1 MNRAIFGGF
10 LIIFTATSTWAQ
22 QSPNGGGIAPA
33 NTPNFNRT
41 TTEQPIDTQNANLAH
56 RIAYISGKV
65 VLEDG
70 SAPPDPVIIERVCGA
85 IHRIEAHTDAKGRF
99 SFQLG
104 KNAQDT
110 EQDVSAGNTRL
121 PGTLASASPITSS
134 SSDSSGLTGCQ
145 LHASLPGYQSKGVD
159 LSMHDGFDSPDI
171 GIIVLERLAGREG
184 NTISVTNAAAPKDA
198 RKSFTKAR
206 QLIAKGDLD
215 DARKELL
222 KATEEYPK
230 YASAWLEL
238 GRLQMDARE
247 LPAARASFQK
257 ALDADPKYLPP
268 YERLSLIA
276 FAEHDWNVL
285 ARTTGRLIEL
295 NAYDYPQAY
304 YYNALASLNL
314 HAPDAAEKSARQALK
329 LDPENSPRI
338 SYVLGLA
345 LAQKG
350 EIPAAAELLKA
361 YLASNL
367 PAQESA
373 KVRAQLSELQ
383 RQQASRASK

>member
-1 MNRAIFGGF
+1 MNRSILGGF
-10 LIIFTATSTWAQ
+10 FIVCAAWAQ
-22 QSPNGGGIAPA
+22 QSPNGGGIAPS

-70 SAPPDPVIIERVCGA
+70 SAPPDPAIIERVCGA
-85 IHRIEAHTDAKGRF
+85 IHRIEAHTDTRGRF

-110 EQDVSAGNTRL
+110 EQDVASGNTRL
-121 PGTLASASPITSS
+121 PGTLASASPIPSADT
-134 SSDSSGLTGCQ
+134 SGLAGCQ
-145 LHASLPGYQSKGVD
+145 LHASLPGYQSKAVD

-184 NTISVTNAAAPKDA
+184 NTISVTNVAAPKDA
-198 RKSFTKAR
+198 KKAFTKAR
-206 QLIAKGDLD
+206 QSIAKGELEE
-215 DARKELL
+215 ARKDLL
-222 KATEEYPK
+222 KATELYPK

-238 GRLQMDARE
+238 GRLQMDSRE

-276 FAEHDWNVL
+276 FAERDWPTL

-304 YYNALASLNL
+304 YYSALAYLNL
-314 HAPDAAEKSARQALK
+314 HQPDAAEKSARQAIK
-329 LDPENSPRI
+329 LDPENAPRI
-338 SYVLGLA
+338 GYVLGLA

-350 EIPAAAELLKA
+350 EIPAAAQLLKT
-361 YLASNL
+361 YLASNI
-367 PAQESA
+367 PANEAA
-373 KVRAQLSELQ
+373 KVRAQLAELE